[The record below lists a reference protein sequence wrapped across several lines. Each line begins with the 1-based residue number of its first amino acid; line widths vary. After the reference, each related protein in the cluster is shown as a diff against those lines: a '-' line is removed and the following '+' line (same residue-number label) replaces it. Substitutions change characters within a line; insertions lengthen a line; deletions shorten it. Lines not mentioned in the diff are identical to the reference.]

1 MNWTERDLAA
11 LANAL
16 IAKPKRLTA
25 AERKL
30 CPAGVRVDSDILEST
45 RQLIAAGDDPLGDL
59 FGQIRAADARRS
71 AGATYTPGAIVNAMI
86 EWAANEAV
94 EPVRVVDPGAG
105 SGRYLM
111 AAARQFPKASL
122 VAVEIDPL
130 ATLLLRANASAQ
142 GFADRLTVRLE
153 DYRLTELEA
162 VDGPTLYIGN
172 PPYVRH
178 HDIGE
183 AAKTWFATTAAA
195 HGFKASKLAGLHV
208 HFFLKTRAIGR
219 PGDFGA
225 FITAAEWMDVNYG
238 SVLRQM
244 LGDGLGG
251 TSLHVID
258 PKAMPFADAMTT
270 AAISCFR
277 VGNRPDDFTV
287 RAVDSLDQLAP
298 LSAGRTVAWT
308 EMAQARKWSVFTR
321 DVAPRPEGH
330 IELGEL
336 FRVHRGQVTGAN
348 AVWIAGAQAA
358 GLPAR
363 FLLPAI
369 TRARE
374 LTAAGDVLW
383 STHDLR
389 RVISLPAD
397 FTTLPLGERRAVER
411 FLKWAR
417 EQGAEE
423 SFCAR
428 QRKAWWAVTYR
439 EAAPILS
446 TYMGRRPPHFV
457 RNAAAAR
464 HINIA
469 HGLYPRE
476 PMSTET
482 LDQVVRFLHTFATTE
497 GGRTYAGGLIKFE
510 PGELERLTIPRLED
524 LRELT
529 AEMDRRAAKGR
540 SGPCDG
546 RVSA

>member
-1 MNWTERDLAA
+1 
-11 LANAL
+11 
-16 IAKPKRLTA
+16 
-25 AERKL
+25 
-30 CPAGVRVDSDILEST
+30 
-45 RQLIAAGDDPLGDL
+45 
-59 FGQIRAADARRS
+59 
-71 AGATYTPGAIVNAMI
+71 
-86 EWAANEAV
+86 
-94 EPVRVVDPGAG
+94 
-105 SGRYLM
+105 
-111 AAARQFPKASL
+111 
-122 VAVEIDPL
+122 
-130 ATLLLRANASAQ
+130 LRANAAVQ
-142 GFADRLTVRLE
+142 GFESRLYIRLE
-153 DYRLTELEA
+153 DYRLTELEP

-183 AAKTWFATTAAA
+183 GAKTWFAKTAAE
-195 HGFKASKLAGLHV
+195 HGFKASKLAGLHI
-208 HFFLKTRAIGR
+208 HFFLKTRAIAR

-251 TSLHVID
+251 TALHVID
-258 PKAMPFADAMTT
+258 PRATPFADAMTT

-287 RAVDSLDQLAP
+287 RAVDNLDELAP
-298 LSAGRTVAWT
+298 LSAGRTVAWAD
-308 EMAQARKWSVFTR
+308 MARARKWSVFTR
-321 DVAPRPEGH
+321 DVAARPAGH

-336 FRVHRGQVTGAN
+336 FRVHRGQVTGNN

-358 GLPAR
+358 HLPAR
-363 FLLPAI
+363 FLLPAV

-374 LTAAGDVLW
+374 LIAAGHVLW
-383 STHDLR
+383 SANDLR
-389 RVISLPAD
+389 RVISLPTDISELAAA
-397 FTTLPLGERRAVER
+397 ERRAVER

-417 EQGAEE
+417 QQCAHD
-423 SFCAR
+423 SYCAR
-428 QRKAWWAVTYR
+428 ARKAWWAVTYK
-439 EAAPILS
+439 EPAPILS

-457 RNAAAAR
+457 RNAARAR

-524 LRELT
+524 VHAIT
-529 AEMDRRAAKGR
+529 AEMDARAAKG
-540 SGPCDG
+540 G
-546 RVSA
+546 RGNREGCVSA

>member
-1 MNWTERDLAA
+1 MIRTERDLAGLAAA
-11 LANAL
+11 LVGTAAL
-16 IAKPKRLTA
+16 TP

-30 CPAGVRVDSDILEST
+30 CRNAARVDSEIVEST
-45 RQLIAAGDDPLGDL
+45 RQLIVAGDDPLGDL
-59 FGQIRAADARRS
+59 FGQIRAAEARRS

-86 EWAANEAV
+86 EWAANEVA

-111 AAARQFPKASL
+111 AAARQFPNATL

-130 ATLLLRANASAQ
+130 AALLLRANAAVQ
-142 GFADRLTVRLE
+142 GFESRLSIRLE
-153 DYRLTELEA
+153 DYRLTALEP

-183 AAKTWFATTAAA
+183 VGKDWFGRTAAA
-195 HGFKASKLAGLHV
+195 LGFKASKLAGLHI
-208 HFFLKTRAIGR
+208 HFFLKTRSIAA

-238 SVLRQM
+238 GVLRQM

-251 TSLHVID
+251 TALHIID

-277 VGNRPDDFTV
+277 VGNRPDEFTV
-287 RAVDSLDQLAP
+287 RAVESLDELAP
-298 LSAGRTVAWT
+298 LSTGRAVSWAD
-308 EMAQARKWSVFTR
+308 MARARKWSVFTR
-321 DVAPRPEGH
+321 DVAPKPDGH

-348 AVWIAGAQAA
+348 SVWVAGPHAA
-358 GLPAR
+358 DLPAR
-363 FLLPAI
+363 FLLPAV

-374 LTAAGDVLW
+374 LIAAGPVLK
-383 STHDLR
+383 SARDLR
-389 RVISLPAD
+389 RVINLPMD
-397 FTTLPLGERRAVER
+397 LSTLPTAERRVVER

-417 EQGAEE
+417 EQGADEGYV
-423 SFCAR
+423 AR
-428 QRKAWWAVTYR
+428 QRKAWWAVTYKDP
-439 EAAPILS
+439 APILS
-446 TYMGRRPPHFV
+446 TYMGRRPPHFA
-457 RNAAAAR
+457 RNAAGAR

-476 PMSTET
+476 PMDTET
-482 LDQVVRFLHTFATTE
+482 LDQVVRFLHMFATTE
-497 GGRTYAGGLIKFE
+497 GGRAYAGGLIKFE

-524 LRELT
+524 LGELT
-529 AEMDRRAAKGR
+529 AEVDT
-540 SGPCDG
+540 G
-546 RVSA
+546 RVRGGRGNRDGQLPA